1 MYIPPDVVIVYPHTR
16 GHWLADKG
24 HRDGA
29 MPEFIA
35 DSFGPPTMP
44 RGPGHRGEDYWR
56 YKEDRNEPK
65 KAMGSGCGT
74 GTTRRRRRC
83 RPGWR
88 GWICRGQWGQWG
100 RERRGEVL
108 RGHAARDVSFRPR
121 WCRHL

>member
-1 MYIPPDVVIVYPHTR
+1 MVRI
-16 GHWLADKG
+16 
-24 HRDGA
+24 HRR
-29 MPEFIA
+29 FIRA
-35 DSFGPPTMP
+35 SYNASW
-44 RGPGHRGEDYWR
+44 PGHRGEDYWR

-83 RPGWR
+83 LPGWR

-108 RGHAARDVSFRPR
+108 RGHAERDVSFRPR
-121 WCRHL
+121 WGRHLGERPG